1 MDNRR
6 GSRNLK
12 PSIAVQRNYDLE
24 VERERQGNVWRRQI
38 ERELQKDLSDLDDE
52 AQVRNVRFRS
62 RKQLLAAGGK
72 IRDLKRVMNSA
83 DVAAIPYD
91 MLWHFLNESGHQD
104 HWLDERDIAKFLQVS
119 PLRRVSRATE
129 RLDDASR
136 SLAFGRSSARE
147 IGRASCRERV

>member
-72 IRDLKRVMNSA
+72 IRDL
-83 DVAAIPYD
+83 
-91 MLWHFLNESGHQD
+91 
-104 HWLDERDIAKFLQVS
+104 
-119 PLRRVSRATE
+119 
-129 RLDDASR
+129 
-136 SLAFGRSSARE
+136 SL
-147 IGRASCRERV
+147 IHI